1 MTQSVK
7 SSMEQVIYEDL
18 KQAILKR
25 KLRPGTQLLETTISE
40 RLQVSRTPIRAALR
54 RLAQEGLI
62 DLVPNRGAFVI
73 QPSQEEIQEA
83 YQMRARLELMG
94 LELGAGQFT
103 EADFQRMEHA
113 CQDEVAALERGDML
127 AYLAANKL
135 FHQLLVSR
143 SGNRFLVGMTDQLL
157 EKTNIYVMLY
167 DLFYDRQYH
176 ATTDP
181 IPAGAQQHRAILAA
195 LRAGNIDQAS
205 KRLEEHVVQSVAE
218 LKTTRPGYLGL
229 DELWRDS
236 SNANNALPTS

>member
-1 MTQSVK
+1 MTQSEK

-25 KLRPGTQLLETTISE
+25 KLRPGTQLLETIISE
-40 RLQVSRTPIRAALR
+40 RMQVSRTPIRAALR

-83 YQMRARLELMG
+83 YQMRAKLELMG

-103 EADFQRMEHA
+103 EADFQRMEEA
-113 CQDEVAALERGDML
+113 CHDETAALGQSDVL
-127 AYLAANKL
+127 AYLAANKV
-135 FHQLLVSR
+135 FHHTLVSR
-143 SGNRFLVGMTDQLL
+143 SGNRFLVSMTDQLL
-157 EKTNIYVMLY
+157 DKTSIYVMLY
-167 DLFYDRQYH
+167 DLFYDRQYR
-176 ATTDP
+176 ADLDP
-181 IPAGAQQHRAILAA
+181 IPTGAQQHRSILAA
-195 LRAGNIDQAS
+195 LRAGDVDQAS
-205 KRLEEHVVQSVAE
+205 KRLEEHIMESVAG

-236 SNANNALPTS
+236 

>member
-25 KLRPGTQLLETTISE
+25 KLSPGTQLLENMISE

-103 EADFQRMEHA
+103 EADFQQMEDA
-113 CQDEVAALERGDML
+113 CHDETAALARGDIL
-127 AYLAANKL
+127 AYLAANKM
-135 FHQLLVSR
+135 FHHILVSR
-143 SGNRFLVGMTDQLL
+143 SGNRFLVSMTDQLL
-157 EKTNIYVMLY
+157 DKTGIYVMLY
-167 DLFYDRQYH
+167 DLFYDRQYR
-176 ATTDP
+176 ADLDP
-181 IPAGAQQHRAILAA
+181 IPTGAQQHRAILTA
-195 LRAGNIDQAS
+195 LRAGDVDQAS
-205 KRLEEHVVQSVAE
+205 RRLEEHIIQSVAG

-229 DELWRDS
+229 DELWRD
-236 SNANNALPTS
+236 T